1 MTKQGQK
8 LKNWCKKKA
17 QNWCKKNTTESMD
30 LEAFVAES
38 LTQIALGVQKAQ
50 TEVVKTGGTVNPKNV
65 IATKNDKN
73 LITCDGQG
81 NSIAVRRVEFDMAVT
96 TSASCNGKINIK
108 PTIVGGE
115 AGVESSNQVVS
126 RIKFAV
132 NMALPAYC
140 TDEIEKHDSKC
151 G

>member
-1 MTKQGQK
+1 MGK
-8 LKNWCKKKA
+8 LSKLANKLCKRKT
-17 QNWCKKNTTESMD
+17 TTESMD
-30 LEAFVAES
+30 LETFVSES

-50 TEVVKTGGTVNPKNV
+50 TQVAKTGGTVNPKNV
-65 IATKNDKN
+65 IATKNDKH

-81 NSIAVRRVEFDMAVT
+81 NSVAVRRVEFDMAVT
-96 TSASCNGKINIK
+96 TSSCINGKINIK

-115 AGVESSNQVVS
+115 AGIESDNQIVS

-140 TDEIEKHDSKC
+140 TDETENHDSKC
-151 G
+151 T